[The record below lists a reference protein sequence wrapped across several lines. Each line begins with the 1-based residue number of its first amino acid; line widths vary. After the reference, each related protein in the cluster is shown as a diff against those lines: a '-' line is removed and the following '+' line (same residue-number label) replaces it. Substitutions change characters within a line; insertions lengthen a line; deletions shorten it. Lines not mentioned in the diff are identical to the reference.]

1 MDYLIELNIKYK
13 KQIDELKQQVYET
26 TARKLA
32 LGEKYSSLKEEVA
45 ALQESDAYSPIRG
58 DTVDEFLALHINKLD
73 KNISIARVKPSVYQI
88 GGKRV

>member
-26 TARKLA
+26 TVSKLT
-32 LGEKYSSLKEEVA
+32 LGDKYSSLKEEVA
-45 ALQESDAYSPIRG
+45 TLKESDEYSPVRG

-73 KNISIARVKPSVYQI
+73 KNIAIVRVKPSVYQI
-88 GGKRV
+88 GGKKV